1 MPQPSK
7 NGKAKMNFKNF
18 NDLCTIFS
26 GVCVDIDD
34 TDDHLPTVFD
44 VITFTAGSNKFTT
57 FMAVIF
63 LCFTQLTK

>member
-26 GVCVDIDD
+26 GVCADIDD
-34 TDDHLPTVFD
+34 HLSTFFD

-57 FMAVIF
+57 FMAVII